1 LTDPK
6 VTDDLIGLEEH
17 NLVEKRRL
25 ALRALADKHGR
36 KVVRSK
42 WKELRGTLDSH
53 IKAMHAIT
61 APTASLTKTHQASL
75 GLSDWITKCKDVETQ
90 LVRTRARLGAVL
102 DHGDY

>member
-1 LTDPK
+1 MTDPK

-53 IKAMHAIT
+53 IKAMHL
-61 APTASLTKTHQASL
+61 SLIH
-75 GLSDWITKCKDVETQ
+75 I
-90 LVRTRARLGAVL
+90 
-102 DHGDY
+102 